1 MKIEMK
7 PHPLSLVIPD
17 MTPDEFSSL
26 TESIR
31 TEGQLEDIVTLDG
44 MILDGRH
51 RYQVCQNLN
60 LPCVSREYSYEIDGD
75 SPTAFVMAKNVWRR
89 HLSVSQRATIAAEIQ
104 PFYQEEAEKARARR
118 AEKAAAKTPETP
130 EPDAGEIPSFTAPVQ
145 TSYEQAAAAVGVSAS
160 SVERAVALKKEDP
173 NAFADVRAGKKTLDK
188 ARKETKAKKEKA
200 PKDPDKVES
209 LEVRKENF
217 LKLSEAH
224 GQEFADAVLAGT
236 LLPKKGDLED
246 FLTLDAETQQNLR
259 HLIVDRWTTKKA
271 VAFQANDLGS
281 SATLQDLVLKYLT
294 AGTKKFT
301 MQLGVY
307 QISVTKKE

>member
-1 MKIEMK
+1 MKNEMK

-17 MTPDEFSSL
+17 MTPDEFASL

-51 RYQVCQNLN
+51 RYQVCTNLN

-104 PFYQEEAEKARARR
+104 PYYQEEAEKRRARL
-118 AEKAAAKTPETP
+118 AEKAAAAAAAGK
-130 EPDAGEIPSFTAPVQ
+130 EPDPAPEDPSHTAS
-145 TSYEQAAAAVGVSAS
+145 SYEQAAATVGVSAS

-173 NAFADVRAGKKTLDK
+173 AAFADVRAGKKSLDK
-188 ARKETKAKKEKA
+188 ARKETKGKKEKE
-200 PKDPDKVES
+200 PKDPDKVEA
-209 LEVRKENF
+209 LDVRKENF

-236 LLPKKGDLED
+236 LLPKKGDLDD
-246 FLTLDAETQQNLR
+246 FLTLDEETQVRLR

-271 VAFQANDLGS
+271 VGFQANDLAS

-301 MQLGVY
+301 MKLGVY
-307 QISVTKKE
+307 EISVVKKE